1 MSFLDGSSQHAP
13 VSKSGSDPVR
23 KTLLLMGLTGVLAA
37 PPSLGAAQPYPLVHS
52 CWGHR
57 VAGTVLGGVGG
68 GAIGAALAA
77 GVSVTPWAWAAAG
90 VGALIG
96 HAIGVHACHNH
107 WRQAYY
113 YGYYPAPPPEPYAYY
128 HVEHHY
134 YPAAYEYEY
143 YRPAHHHHAV
153 HYTTRYVRY
162 PRG

>member
-1 MSFLDGSSQHAP
+1 M
-13 VSKSGSDPVR
+13 R
-23 KTLLLMGLTGVLAA
+23 NTLLLVGLAGALAA
-37 PPSLGAAQPYPLVHS
+37 PPSLANAQPFHS

-77 GVSVTPWAWAAAG
+77 GASVTPWAWAAAG

-96 HAIGVHACHNH
+96 HTIGVHACRNH

-113 YGYYPAPPPEPYAYY
+113 YGHYGGAPPPYNPYYYGHYEGAPPPYDPYATHYPEHAYYPAYY
-128 HVEHHY
+128 G
-134 YPAAYEYEY
+134 
-143 YRPAHHHHAV
+143 YRPYHPRHHHHAA
-153 HYTTRYVRY
+153 HYAYAHS